1 MKILDSLKNNKVLV
15 VLSLG
20 LILMTG
26 CVPDKLIQ
34 GEINAAGF
42 FSGLWHGQIAPFSL
56 ALSFFNNKYSIYQSV
71 NSGFTYDLGFY
82 MAIISGFGTISL
94 VRKKKKH

>member
-1 MKILDSLKNNKVLV
+1 MKIFNSLKNNKVLV

-26 CVPDKLIQ
+26 CVPDKSIQ

-42 FSGLWHGQIAPFSL
+42 FSGLWHGWIAPFSL
-56 ALSFFNNKYSIYQSV
+56 VLTFLTTNIQF
-71 NSGFTYDLGFY
+71 
-82 MAIISGFGTISL
+82 ISQ
-94 VRKKKKH
+94 